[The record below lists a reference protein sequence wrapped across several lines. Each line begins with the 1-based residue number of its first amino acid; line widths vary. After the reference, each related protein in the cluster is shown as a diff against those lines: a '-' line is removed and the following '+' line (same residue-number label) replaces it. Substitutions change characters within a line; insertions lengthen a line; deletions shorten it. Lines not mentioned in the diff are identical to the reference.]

1 MLSLLQRVVMSVLK
15 LRRNGH
21 VVRGHARWGA
31 LLDEFM
37 HAGDSLLTSPHV
49 NKDAMTS
56 ISFGIGSLH
65 WLVGRFNSS
74 ECPETLCTG
83 LQLVS
88 VIGLLSFHDNCDL
101 MSLKRASAINMLYYK
116 YWIFSIVA
124 PIVNYSISALL
135 RQVFQNSHGVNY
147 KFDSIY

>member
-1 MLSLLQRVVMSVLK
+1 MLSLLQRVVTSVLK

-37 HAGDSLLTSPHV
+37 HAGDSLLTSPLV

-56 ISFGIGSLH
+56 ISFGIGLH

-88 VIGLLSFHDNCDL
+88 VIGLPNFHGNCDL
-101 MSLKRASAINMLYYK
+101 MSLKRASAIDMLYYK
-116 YWIFSIVA
+116 YWIFIIVA

-135 RQVFQNSHGVNY
+135 R
-147 KFDSIY
+147 